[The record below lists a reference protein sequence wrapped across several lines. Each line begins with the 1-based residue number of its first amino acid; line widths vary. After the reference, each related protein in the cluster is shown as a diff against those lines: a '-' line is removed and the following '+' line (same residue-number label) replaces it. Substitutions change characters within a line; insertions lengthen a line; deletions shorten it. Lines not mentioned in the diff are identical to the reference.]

1 MDKDE
6 LINVLASPLTKKDIL
21 ALSQKVGK
29 QNSVS
34 ELFELCFIKQKPAVA
49 FRAAWV
55 LENVSL
61 KYVAAFL
68 PYFHT
73 FITRLPEQKSQ
84 SCQRHFTNILLQF
97 CSPKAP
103 LILKD
108 ALATVPD
115 QSILVETIVE
125 WLIASKTP
133 IAVRVNC
140 LEILLYF
147 SDTYDWLKDELKAQ
161 TEYYL
166 RDGSPAM
173 QSRGRR
179 ILKQLHKK

>member
-1 MDKDE
+1 MDKEE
-6 LINVLASPLTKKDIL
+6 LLSALAEPLKKKDIL
-21 ALSQKVGK
+21 ELARQVAR

-34 ELFELCFIKQKPAVA
+34 DLIEVCFLQHKPAVT

-73 FITRLPEQKSQ
+73 FITRLPEQKSL

-103 LILKD
+103 SILKD

-115 QSILVETIVE
+115 QS
-125 WLIASKTP
+125 
-133 IAVRVNC
+133 
-140 LEILLYF
+140 
-147 SDTYDWLKDELKAQ
+147 
-161 TEYYL
+161 
-166 RDGSPAM
+166 
-173 QSRGRR
+173 
-179 ILKQLHKK
+179 